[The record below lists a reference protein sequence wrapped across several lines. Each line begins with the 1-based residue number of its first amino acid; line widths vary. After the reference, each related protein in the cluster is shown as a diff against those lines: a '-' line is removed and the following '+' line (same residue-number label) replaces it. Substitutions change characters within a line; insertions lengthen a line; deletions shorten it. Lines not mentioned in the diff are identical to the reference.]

1 MPIFKSHL
9 YTLPAYKPPLEGRDP
24 HQHMLLD
31 FNERTMPISEPV
43 TQALIDYINDNR
55 LQMYPAYG
63 DIVPRLA
70 RYAGVN
76 DDQMMIT
83 NGSDQGIELVFR
95 ASCSAGDE
103 VIIPAPSFA
112 MYSQCAQIENVYIHS
127 PHYTKEAGLPV
138 DEMIACVTEKTR
150 VICIANPN
158 NPSGTGTTKA
168 DIERIAQ
175 AAPNAS
181 ILVDECY
188 FEYSKLAVVDLIDR
202 YDNIVITRTF
212 SKTWGMPSLRFG
224 YLMSCAANIEALL
237 SVRGPYDINQLAV
250 VAAHAALDNPEY
262 TEKYVDEVMNFTKPQ
277 LEAYLNSKGIDF
289 WPSQANYVWA
299 FPDEPQKVA
308 DYLTSKHILVRPKAD
323 LDGNIGLRITIG
335 VQAQMDEL
343 IATLDEVLGE

>member
-31 FNERTMPISEPV
+31 FNERTMPVSEPV
-43 TQALIDYINDNR
+43 KQALIDYINDNR

-70 RYAGVN
+70 RYAGVS

-112 MYSQCAQIENVYIHS
+112 MYSQCAQIENVYIHT
-127 PHYTKEAGLPV
+127 PHYTKEGGLPV
-138 DEMIACVTEKTR
+138 DEMIACVNEKTR

-158 NPSGTGTTKA
+158 NPSGTGAAKA

-188 FEYSKLAVVDLIDR
+188 FEYSQLAVVDLIDR

-224 YLMSCAANIEALL
+224 YLMSSASNVEALL

-262 TEKYVDEVMNFTKPQ
+262 TEKYVDEVMNSTKPQ
-277 LEAYLNSKGIDF
+277 LEAYLEAKGIDF

-308 DYLTSKHILVRPKAD
+308 DFLVSKHILVRPKAD
-323 LDGNIGLRITIG
+323 LDGKVGLRITIG
-335 VQAQMDEL
+335 VQEQMDKL
-343 IATLDEVLGE
+343 IAALDEVLA